1 MDDSSSKP
9 VQVEE
14 LRVAAE
20 RWGPFGGR
28 REEPHATAHGQ
39 VDDFGELMSLRS
51 LQQEEEPDIVTELI
65 DIFFQ
70 DTPACLEG
78 VHQALRQVD
87 SRALEHAAHS
97 LRGSCATIGARR
109 MAQLCLALEK
119 EGQAG
124 RLREAEVIFAALES
138 EFACVRR
145 TLEGKRHGA

>member
-1 MDDSSSKP
+1 MNDSSSNP
-9 VQVEE
+9 VQVED
-14 LRVAAE
+14 LRVAT
-20 RWGPFGGR
+20 RSWGPFASR
-28 REEPHATAHGQ
+28 RQEPHAAAQGQ
-39 VDDFGELMSLRS
+39 VDDFKELMSLRAM
-51 LQQEEEPDIVTELI
+51 QQAEEPDIVTELI

-70 DTPACLEG
+70 DTPARLEG
-78 VHQALRQVD
+78 VHQALRQAD

-124 RLREAEVIFAALES
+124 RLQEAEVIFAALES
-138 EFACVRR
+138 AFTCVRR

>member
-1 MDDSSSKP
+1 MDDASSNP

-14 LRVAAE
+14 LRVVAE
-20 RWGPFGGR
+20 PWGQFASH
-28 REEPHATAHGQ
+28 REEPHAAAQGQ
-39 VDDFGELMSLRS
+39 VDDFRELTSLRAM
-51 LQQEEEPDIVTELI
+51 QQAEEPDIVTELI

-70 DTPACLEG
+70 DTPARLEG
-78 VHQALRQVD
+78 VHQALRQAD
-87 SRALEHAAHS
+87 GRALEHASHS

-109 MAQLCLALEK
+109 MARLCLTLEQ

-124 RLREAEVIFAALES
+124 RWHEAEVIFAALES